1 MTKDFKSRTPSINFA
16 IFGGSMYIYNQL
28 RSGEETLRQV
38 EEEQNY
44 FKKDLKEITSR
55 NPKHKSGKQS

>member
-1 MTKDFKSRTPSINFA
+1 MNFA

-44 FKKDLKEITSR
+44 FKKDLKEITSG
-55 NPKHKSGKQS
+55 NPKHKSEKQS

>member
-28 RSGEETLRQV
+28 RSGEETLQV
-38 EEEQNY
+38 QEEQNY
-44 FKKDLKEITSR
+44 FKKDFKKITSG
-55 NPKHKSGKQS
+55 NPKHKSEKQS